1 MNIKAIFI
9 SAKRI
14 VIICAIAALAVAL
27 GGKTSAATIDYSPQF
42 KEAARYS
49 TTIQHFARLRD
60 TVTAV
65 SKIISDL
72 LT

>member
-1 MNIKAIFI
+1 MNIEAIFI

-14 VIICAIAALAVAL
+14 FIICAIAALAVAL

-49 TTIQHFARLRD
+49 TTIQHFA
-60 TVTAV
+60 
-65 SKIISDL
+65 
-72 LT
+72 